1 MSNKNFGEP
10 WEGKIERIRE
20 NLREGRYAPQDGIFP
35 IVKELIQNAEDA
47 RAERLLIA
55 WEHGLPNAKHPL
67 LRGPGLLAINDGSFD
82 ESNGRAI
89 REMGLSSKA
98 ADSSTIGKFGL
109 GMKSVFLLGEIFFF
123 VAVNEK
129 DEPVDAD
136 VRNP

>member
-20 NLREGRYAPQDGIFP
+20 NLGEGRYAPVDGIFP

-47 RAERLLIA
+47 AKDARATKLLIA
-55 WEHGLPNAKHPL
+55 WDEGLPKARHPL
-67 LRGPGLLAINDGSFD
+67 LRTAGLLAINDGGFD
-82 ESNGRAI
+82 AANGRAI

-109 GMKSVFLLGEIFFF
+109 GMKSVFHLGE
-123 VAVNEK
+123 V
-129 DEPVDAD
+129 
-136 VRNP
+136 